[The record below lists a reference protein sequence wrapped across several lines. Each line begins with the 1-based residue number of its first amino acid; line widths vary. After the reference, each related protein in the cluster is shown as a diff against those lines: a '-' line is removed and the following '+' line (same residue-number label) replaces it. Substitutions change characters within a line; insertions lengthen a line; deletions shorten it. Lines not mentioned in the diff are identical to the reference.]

1 MSDPMPASV
10 FVALRRFAKPRVPVV
25 RCDLFSLAL
34 SPRHAHMVE
43 AATRKLICSCDACAM
58 LFADR
63 SDAKFLRVPYD
74 PKLLPDFHMPDEL
87 WHELAIPINLAFFY
101 VRTGGEVFAAY
112 PSPAGA
118 IEAEVSPDVWRDV
131 VRANPAVADLKPE
144 VEAVLVN
151 RVDTPPIYVRAPI
164 DECFKLVG
172 IIRTRWR
179 GLAGGTDVWDA
190 VRGFY
195 GELEARAC
203 RT

>member
-1 MSDPMPASV
+1 
-10 FVALRRFAKPRVPVV
+10 
-25 RCDLFSLAL
+25 
-34 SPRHAHMVE
+34 
-43 AATRKLICSCDACAM
+43 
-58 LFADR
+58 
-63 SDAKFLRVPYD
+63 
-74 PKLLPDFHMPDEL
+74 MPDEL

-101 VRTGGEVFAAY
+101 LRPSGDVFAAY

-131 VRANPAVADLKPE
+131 VAANPAVADLKPE
-144 VEAVLVN
+144 VEAILVN

-179 GLAGGTDVWDA
+179 GLSGGTEVWDA
-190 VRGFY
+190 VRSFY
-195 GELEARAC
+195 AELEARAC